1 MSVTESISVEEYL
14 STVYSPDCDFVDG
27 VLEDRHVGEK
37 DHSALQRALII
48 WFYLHTKDLG
58 VQTYPEQR
66 VQVAPSRYRLPDLCV
81 TLGEP
86 EEQIFS
92 TPPFLCIEILSPEDE
107 IRRVLVK
114 IADYFAFGVRYVWLI
129 DPRNRTATVYTANE
143 VIPVSDGIL
152 RTQNPDIALPL
163 ADLF

>member
-1 MSVTESISVEEYL
+1 MPVTEQVTEEEYL

-48 WFYLHTKDLG
+48 WFYLHAKDLG

-66 VQVAPSRYRLPDLCV
+66 VQVSPSRYRLPDLCV

-86 EEQIFS
+86 GEQIFS
-92 TPPFLCIEILSPEDE
+92 NPPFLCIEILSPED
-107 IRRVLVK
+107 RMGPALLK
-114 IADYFAFGVRYVWLI
+114 IADYLNFGVPYVWVI
-129 DPRNRTATVYTANE
+129 DPRKRTATMYTANAA
-143 VIPVSDGIL
+143 IPVTDGIL
-152 RTQNPDIALPL
+152 RTENPDIALPL